1 MHGQQEGK
9 LSHVKNSSAILNLN
23 FCYVFQLVLSI
34 SLLFVTFCLGLLL
47 PPDTPR
53 FRVLQ
58 FQAMGLRANQTHKSH
73 PMGQLKVQVKVKVN
87 VKFNVYFVANANGQV
102 QAQVKG

>member
-1 MHGQQEGK
+1 
-9 LSHVKNSSAILNLN
+9 
-23 FCYVFQLVLSI
+23 
-34 SLLFVTFCLGLLL
+34 
-47 PPDTPR
+47 
-53 FRVLQ
+53 
-58 FQAMGLRANQTHKSH
+58 MGLRANQTHKSH

>member
-1 MHGQQEGK
+1 MCF
-9 LSHVKNSSAILNLN
+9 NL
-23 FCYVFQLVLSI
+23 FLSI